1 MKVVCSRR
9 LMSHHPFLRIRFAGT
24 TAIALLATCSA
35 YGDDVPSDPSCSL
48 HLAVELT
55 PDVPNVR
62 DGGFLSSLLG
72 DHPGYRLTLQS
83 EIDDTHLILQLTGP
97 GTPDA
102 CENVVDS
109 MRDDGRVLSID
120 SS

>member
-1 MKVVCSRR
+1 
-9 LMSHHPFLRIRFAGT
+9 MSHHPFHGIRFART
-24 TAIALLATCSA
+24 TAIALLVICKA
-35 YGDDVPSDPSCSL
+35 YGDNAPPAPSCSL
-48 HLAVELT
+48 RLAVELT

-72 DHPGYRLTLQS
+72 DHPGYRLSLQS
-83 EIDDTHLILQLTGP
+83 EIDDTHLVLQLTGP

-109 MRDDGRVLSID
+109 MRDDGRVISID